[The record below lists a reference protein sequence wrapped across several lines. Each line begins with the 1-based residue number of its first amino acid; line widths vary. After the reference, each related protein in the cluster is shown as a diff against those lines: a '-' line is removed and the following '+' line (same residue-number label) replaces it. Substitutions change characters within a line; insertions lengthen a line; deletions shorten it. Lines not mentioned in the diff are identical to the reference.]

1 MASASKTT
9 KFNSGFRW
17 TVYLSI
23 SVIILTSCSFEP
35 QIKSPKNII
44 LMIGDGMGTTQL
56 YAAYVANKGHLS
68 VERCKYSGFAL
79 TYCADSLITD
89 SGAAGTAIATGF
101 KTNLKMIGMTPD
113 SLPRTSILKY
123 AEQNNLAT
131 GMVVA
136 CDVTHATPAAFIANT
151 LLRYNYEEIALDY
164 LKTDIDVFIG
174 GGLSRFINRK
184 DSLNLIDSLLS
195 RNYQVI
201 YSLDSINSATG
212 DKIAG
217 LLYDIHPPKYN
228 DGRGDLL
235 KIGSLKAIEVLKKNK
250 NGFFM
255 MIEGSQIDW
264 AAHDNQNDTLVS
276 EVLDFD
282 RTINSVLDFAEKDG
296 ETLVIITAD
305 HETGGY
311 AIIDGD
317 IGKGI
322 VKGVFNSD
330 EHTGVMVPVFAFGP
344 GAEAFTG
351 IMDNTDIFKKIA
363 QAFKFILN

>member
-1 MASASKTT
+1 MAYAFKTT
-9 KFNSGFRW
+9 KINSAIHW

-23 SVIILTSCSFEP
+23 SVIVLTSCSVEP

-56 YAAYVANKGHLS
+56 YSAYVANKGHLS
-68 VERCKYSGFAL
+68 VERCKYAGFAL

-101 KTNLKMIGMTPD
+101 KTNRKMIGMTPD
-113 SLPRTSILKY
+113 SLPRPSILKY
-123 AEQNNLAT
+123 AEQYNLAT
-131 GMVVA
+131 GIVVA
-136 CDVTHATPAAFIANT
+136 CDLTHATPAAFVANN

-164 LKTDIDVFIG
+164 LKTDVDVFIG
-174 GGLSRFINRK
+174 GGLDRFIHRK
-184 DSLNLIDSLLS
+184 DSLNLADSLLA
-195 RNYQVI
+195 RNYKII
-201 YSLDSINSATG
+201 YTLDSIKSANG
-212 DKIAG
+212 KKIAG
-217 LLYDIHPPKYN
+217 LLYDKHPPKFD

-255 MIEGSQIDW
+255 MVEGSQIDW
-264 AAHDNQNDTLVS
+264 AAHDNQNDDLVS

-282 RTINSVLDFAEKDG
+282 RTVNAVLDFAEKDG

-311 AIIDGD
+311 AIFDGNLE
-317 IGKGI
+317 KGI
-322 VKGVFNSD
+322 VKGAFTQG
-330 EHTGVMVPVFAFGP
+330 EHTGVMVPVFAYGP

-351 IMDNTDIFKKIA
+351 IMENTDIFKKIA
-363 QAFKFILN
+363 HAFNFVLN